1 MPVTGRALY
10 EVPMFDSLEDQIK
23 KDEKGQTS
31 TRERVIL
38 WLTISAASIAVF
50 GGLIMAVQHFQ

>member
-1 MPVTGRALY
+1 
-10 EVPMFDSLEDQIK
+10 MFDSLEEQIK

-50 GGLIMAVQHFQ
+50 GGLIMAVQRFQ